1 MAIAAA
7 AQNSAGQN
15 GEKLISGSDCAGCH
29 ALDSQVV
36 GPSWKA
42 IAKRYREQPGS
53 EARLAAR
60 VRQGGAGK
68 WGDVAMTPHPE
79 LPGAQARLMVRW
91 ILSLNDSPSSVPR
104 AVSKTF
110 TYTSTAGKT

>member
-36 GPSWKA
+36 GPAWKA
-42 IAKRYREQPGS
+42 IAKRYGGQPGGQ
-53 EARLAAR
+53 AGNAAKLAAR
-60 VRQGGAGK
+60 IRDGGSGK
-68 WGDVAMTPHPE
+68 WGDVAMTPHPN
-79 LPGAQARLMVRW
+79 LTDAQSRQMVDW
-91 ILSLNDSPSSVPR
+91 ILSLKEAPLPQSQSSQ
-104 AVSKTF
+104 S
-110 TYTSTAGKT
+110 